1 MTESHQEQ
9 IAKLIALMV
18 HRPMSRDELR
28 LFSGMQQSTVDK
40 WIKAF
45 RDHKLVYIADYAE
58 DAMGRFRIH
67 KYLFDPGKSDVP
79 VKIAK
84 QRFKERTQA

>member
-1 MTESHQEQ
+1 MSNQYHDH

-18 HRPMSRDELR
+18 HRPMSRKELR

-45 RDHKLVYIADYAE
+45 REHKLIYIADYE
-58 DAMGRFRIH
+58 VDEMGRLRIH
-67 KYLFDPGKSDVP
+67 KYLFDPGKSDTP
-79 VKIAK
+79 LTFIK
-84 QRFKERTQA
+84 QRNKERNTP

>member
-1 MTESHQEQ
+1 MSDTYHDQ

-18 HRPMSRDELR
+18 HRPMSRTELR
-28 LFSGMQQSTVDK
+28 LFSGLQQSTVDK

-45 RDHKLVYIADYAE
+45 RDQKLIYIAEYDLDE
-58 DAMGRFRIH
+58 MGRLRIH
-67 KYLFDPGKSDVP
+67 KYLFDPGKSDTP

-84 QRFKERTQA
+84 QRLKERAEK